1 MADLRERIATAA
13 KNLSGYPV
21 DAENLPKSAQ
31 DYAKTIDHTLLK
43 TDVTEAQIDALC
55 DEARSYD
62 FASVC
67 VRLPWVQR
75 AVQNLQGSPVRVACV
90 VGFHEGTQATSDKV
104 SESANAVKA
113 GASELDMVLNWHKL
127 KDDQYDEVYED
138 IVAVRKAAPSQVA
151 LKVIL
156 ETSQLSHAQIIAGCV
171 IVEAAGAQFVK
182 TSTGFCGQGATVDNV
197 TLMKAVV
204 GSRLEVKA
212 SGGIKTSKDC
222 RAMLEAGASRIGASS
237 GKQIV
242 DEMKGSS
249 SEPRADGRF
258 VIRSIS
264 SRCADVKTFQ
274 TPSTGIKAR
283 LSTQRFSCIQG
294 PARSWLRRSHSTIRI
309 VAYSSTSTSP
319 CILPNHPSS
328 ASVHFSHASA
338 ISLKS
343 VSVEIP
349 VSIALALTLPFLQ
362 RSAIVPPHICLSSG
376 VE

>member
-1 MADLRERIATAA
+1 MADLRERIAKAA
-13 KNLSGYPV
+13 NSLSAYPIDV
-21 DAENLPKSAQ
+21 ENLPKSAK

-43 TDVTEAQIDALC
+43 TDATQAQIDALC

-75 AVQNLQGSPVRVACV
+75 AVQNLRGSPVRVACV

-104 SESANAVKA
+104 SEAANAVKA
-113 GASELDMVLNWHKL
+113 GASELDMVLNWHQL
-127 KDDQYDEVYED
+127 KNVHYDEVYGD

-156 ETSQLSHAQIIAGCV
+156 ETSQLSRAQIIAGCV
-171 IVEAAGAQFVK
+171 IAEAAGAQFVK

-212 SGGIKTSKDC
+212 SSGIKTSKDC

-242 DEMKGSS
+242 DEMKGGNSK
-249 SEPRADGRF
+249 PRADGGCM
-258 VIRSIS
+258 I
-264 SRCADVKTFQ
+264 
-274 TPSTGIKAR
+274 
-283 LSTQRFSCIQG
+283 
-294 PARSWLRRSHSTIRI
+294 
-309 VAYSSTSTSP
+309 
-319 CILPNHPSS
+319 
-328 ASVHFSHASA
+328 
-338 ISLKS
+338 
-343 VSVEIP
+343 
-349 VSIALALTLPFLQ
+349 
-362 RSAIVPPHICLSSG
+362 
-376 VE
+376 